1 MSTQAADD
9 NVLYDTQA
17 VVERLGAMVHAIAL
31 THTGNRGDAEDVFQ
45 EVFLTYHRR
54 LPELNGPDHLQAWI
68 ITTTVNIARRV
79 ASSSW
84 RTKVVPLKPEMLD
97 LSAAPPR
104 FDSDE
109 QAVLF
114 QALAGLPEIY
124 RTVIH
129 LFYLEDMPVARIAE
143 TLDLAPSAVKM
154 RLSRGRA
161 MLRQQLT
168 KEARDA

>member
-1 MSTQAADD
+1 MSVPAVDAS
-9 NVLYDTQA
+9 VSYSTQA
-17 VVERLGAMVHAIAL
+17 VVERLGTMVHAIAL

-54 LPELNGPDHLQAWI
+54 LPELNGEDHLKAWI
-68 ITTTVNIARRV
+68 ITTTINIARRV

-84 RTKVVPLKPEMLD
+84 RTKVVPLKPELLD
-97 LSAAPPR
+97 LSASPPS
-104 FDSDE
+104 FDREE

-114 QALAGLPEIY
+114 QALASLPENY

-129 LFYLEDMPVARIAE
+129 LFYLEDMPVARIADI
-143 TLDLAPSAVKM
+143 LGLAPSAIKM

-161 MLRQQLT
+161 MLRQQLLE
-168 KEARDA
+168 EAKDA